1 MLEQTFETPTPP
13 RLDLSVPSGL
23 IEIETTADGRTE
35 LRLDA
40 SDEVLERT
48 TVEQHGDTVVVHV
61 EDKWGLFG
69 GRGRG
74 VVLRLRCPEGASL
87 KARSKSADVR
97 VRGRL
102 DRADVASAS
111 GDVLLETVDGD
122 ASVKTASGDV
132 EIRSTGGALEVNT
145 ASGDVAA
152 GSVGGT
158 MRVNAVSG
166 DVRVESCDGAASV
179 QAVSG
184 DVELLAVRSG
194 RVQAQTVSGD
204 VEVGVRRGSRVH
216 VDASTLSGDTRSDL
230 DLSGDPIHG
239 DGPVVELRLKSVSGD
254 ISVVRAHDTSPQE
267 VQS

>member
-13 RLDLSVPSGL
+13 RLDLSIPAGL
-23 IEIETTADGRTE
+23 IEIETSEDGRTE

-40 SDEVLERT
+40 SDELLERT
-48 TVEQHGDTVVVHV
+48 TVEQRGDTVVVHV
-61 EDKWGLFG
+61 DDKWDLFG
-69 GRGRG
+69 GRRRAME
-74 VVLRLRCPEGASL
+74 LRVRCPEGAAL

-102 DRADVASAS
+102 GRADIASAS
-111 GDVLLETVDGD
+111 GDVLLEAVDGD
-122 ASVKTASGDV
+122 TSVKTASGDV
-132 EIRSTGGALEVNT
+132 ELRTTGGTLEANT

-152 GSVGGT
+152 GSVAGT
-158 MRVNAVSG
+158 VRVNAVSG
-166 DVRVESCDGAASV
+166 DVRIESCEGAASV

-204 VEVGVRRGSRVH
+204 LAVGVRRGSRVH
-216 VDASTLSGDTRSDL
+216 VDASTLSGDTSSDL
-230 DLSGDPIHG
+230 DLFGEPIHG

-267 VQS
+267 VQ

>member
-13 RLDLSVPSGL
+13 RLDFSLAAGL
-23 IEIETTADGRTE
+23 IDVETAADGRTE
-35 LRLDA
+35 IRLDA

-61 EDKWGLFG
+61 DDKWGLFG
-69 GRGRG
+69 GRNRE
-74 VVLRLRCPEGASL
+74 VLLHVRCPDGASL
-87 KARSKSADVR
+87 KARTKSADVR

-102 DRADVASAS
+102 GRADVASAS
-111 GDVLLETVDGD
+111 GDVLLEAVEGD

-132 EIRSTGGALEVNT
+132 EVRSTGGALEVAT

-152 GSVGGT
+152 GTVGGT
-158 MRVNAVSG
+158 LRVNAVSG

-184 DVELLAVRSG
+184 DVDLRAVRSG

-204 VEVGVRRGSRVH
+204 LEVGVCRGSRVH
-216 VDASTLSGDTRSDL
+216 VDASTLSGDTRSEL
-230 DLSGDPIHG
+230 DLSGDPVPG

-254 ISVVRAHDTSPQE
+254 VSVVRAHEASPQE
-267 VQS
+267 VQ